1 MVSRIR
7 EAAEKRSVH
16 ILGVFE
22 WQSCRNVKCE
32 DRIRGTKEDLK
43 VWGLSSWEES
53 LRWKT

>member
-7 EAAEKRSVH
+7 EAAEKRSVR
-16 ILGVFE
+16 ILGVSE

-32 DRIRGTKEDLK
+32 GQNKRKKEDLK

-53 LRWKT
+53 LR